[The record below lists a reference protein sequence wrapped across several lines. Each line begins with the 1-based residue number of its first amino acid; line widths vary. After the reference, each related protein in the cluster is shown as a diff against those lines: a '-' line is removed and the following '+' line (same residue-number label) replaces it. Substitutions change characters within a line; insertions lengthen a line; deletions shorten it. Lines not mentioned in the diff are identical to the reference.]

1 MPSGVVI
8 PPQRRPGW
16 SGRPSRAGP
25 LGPRHARSPPYGA
38 SASGLAARRRPRGR
52 AVAAGRRPPRLAARA
67 GPGPR
72 PAPASFFFLSRN
84 RNGGCLEAR
93 SIPGSVDST
102 AKGRICVPQS
112 RRGWFVNVAYKPGES
127 PLLQAVLVDGN
138 SLWFPNPPWG

>member
-1 MPSGVVI
+1 MESSHRHSG
-8 PPQRRPGW
+8 RPDR
-16 SGRPSRAGP
+16 SGRPSRGAA
-25 LGPRHARSPPYGA
+25 ARSPPRRV
-38 SASGLAARRRPRGR
+38 SALRGLRVGTRCAPAPLRPGC
-52 AVAAGRRPPRLAARA
+52 GRRPPRLAARG

-102 AKGRICVPQS
+102 ANGRICVPQS

-138 SLWFPNPPWG
+138 SLWFPNSSWG